1 MERVTCAQVSLRR
14 PEQQE
19 QNLQPQHLQ
28 QLPGQLM
35 EQPGVQPLRQL
46 PQSELRGRRLLSD
59 LQIQAE
65 DTCVDVH
72 DHA

>member
-1 MERVTCAQVSLRR
+1 MERVTCAQVQLRR
-14 PEQQE
+14 PEQRLQP
-19 QNLQPQHLQ
+19 QPQHLQ